1 MSHQKLLDQTD
12 LSSDDRAEVYL
23 IRKQAKVVDY
33 IYMFFQNSD
42 LSLVTG
48 ESAALKLP
56 AISEYLLSGEHFS
69 LHLGS
74 DSGFC
79 W

>member
-1 MSHQKLLDQTD
+1 MPHQKLLDQTD

-33 IYMFFQNSD
+33 IYVFQNSD
-42 LSLVTG
+42 LSFVTG
-48 ESAALKLP
+48 ESAALKSP
-56 AISEYLLSGEHFS
+56 AISEYLLPGEYFS

-74 DSGFC
+74 DSGFY